1 MIKSLLK
8 NTPLYTPLL
17 IAKRYLDNLLNKRHP
32 LQNVKTDN
40 SYHLIRLGSDYGGW
54 TFVDNSSL
62 YGGTIISAGLGEDAS
77 FDIEFASK
85 YDARVIMIDPTPRAI
100 DHFNFISKNIGDTIE
115 FKNEHTPKQ
124 NALNYDLSVIQ
135 PSQLVLDTR
144 ALWNKA
150 GKIRFYEP
158 MNASHVSH
166 SIVNFQNNYS
176 SRSSPYIEVDTCSVR
191 QLLHDHNEDHA
202 SVKLLKLDI
211 EGAEI
216 EVIKSMIN
224 DGFMPEQ
231 ICVEFDELSKPS
243 RRAFDRVTE
252 VNRLLEVNGYI
263 CIYTDGNT
271 NFLYYRTSD

>member
-8 NTPLYTPLL
+8 NTPIYTPLL

-40 SYHLIRLGSDYGGW
+40 RYDLIRLGSDYGGW

-85 YDARVIMIDPTPRAI
+85 YDAKVIMIDPTPRAI
-100 DHFNFISKNIGDTIE
+100 DHFNFISKNIGDIIE
-115 FKNEHTPKQ
+115 FKNEHAPKQ
-124 NALNYDLSVIQ
+124 NALSYDLSVMHQ
-135 PSQLVLDTR
+135 SQLVLDTR
-144 ALWNKA
+144 ALWSEA
-150 GKIRFYEP
+150 GRIRFYEP
-158 MNASHVSH
+158 INTRHVSH
-166 SIVNFQNNYS
+166 SIVNFQNDY
-176 SRSSPYIEVDTCSVR
+176 SRSTPYIEVDSCSVR
-191 QLLHDHNEDHA
+191 QLLHDHNEDPA
-202 SVKLLKLDI
+202 LVKLLKLDI

-216 EVIKSMIN
+216 EVIESMIC

-243 RRAFDRVTE
+243 IKAFDRVTE
-252 VNRLLEVNGYI
+252 VNKLLETNGYT

-271 NFLYYRTSD
+271 DFLYYRTND